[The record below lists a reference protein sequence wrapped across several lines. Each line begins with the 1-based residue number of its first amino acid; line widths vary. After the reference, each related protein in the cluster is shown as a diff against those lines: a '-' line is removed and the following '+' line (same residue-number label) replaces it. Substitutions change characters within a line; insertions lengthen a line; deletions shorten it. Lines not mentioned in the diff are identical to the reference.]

1 MISRLFLIVSIL
13 FSLSSCDQDDA
24 QKAAQEQIKKDFPLL
39 GTEIPYSLHLQ
50 TVFAD
55 GFCKEDKNERT
66 FKFSNEVIFI
76 KEWYDKKTGEI
87 DVSFS
92 ASTTLN
98 IPRNGVSIR
107 FEGPEER
114 YDRITLPTIC
124 LLDFNKKDKNLIEN
138 ILAKGASIC
147 RRKIIG
153 YVDEQ
158 FLEFFKDEAAVCEF
172 RVTSRLNC
180 IPNRFFN
187 RLSEPRAQYWL
198 EKAKHEKCSSPNLME
213 YKAQTRSRWQK
224 HRRQLQSN

>member
-1 MISRLFLIVSIL
+1 MISRLSLIVSIL
-13 FSLSSCDQDDA
+13 FSLSSCGQDEV
-24 QKAAQEQIKKDFPLL
+24 QKAAQEQIKKEFPLL
-39 GTEIPYSLHLQ
+39 GTEIPYSLHTQ

-98 IPRNGVSIR
+98 IPRNGVSIS

-114 YDRITLPTIC
+114 YDRITPPTIC
-124 LLDFNKKDKNLIEN
+124 LLDFNKDKNLIEN
-138 ILAKGASIC
+138 DLAKGASIC

-153 YVDEQ
+153 YADGQ
-158 FLEFFKDEAAVCEF
+158 SLEFFKDEAALCEF
-172 RVTSRLNC
+172 RVTNRLNC
-180 IPNRFFN
+180 IPNEFFN
-187 RLSEPRAQYWL
+187 RLSKPRAQYWL
-198 EKAKHEKCSSPNLME
+198 EKAKHEKCSSTNLME
-213 YKAQTRSRWQK
+213 YKAQTRRRWQK